1 MADRIVVMDHGS
13 IEQVGTPEEIYSTPA
28 SPFVADFIGVM
39 NFMEA
44 EVVASGT
51 IRVGETSL
59 SCDTTNVSSG
69 EKVRMTVRPE
79 DLRCHTKTV
88 DLPNGLPVHVD
99 TLEFLGSFCRLKLKG
114 PEGFSILRAD
124 LSLQQVHQLK
134 AAPDVPLTVE
144 LPPDSLRLF
153 PDIQ

>member
-1 MADRIVVMDHGS
+1 MGLRFMPNIPQAIPNRGEVDSWSGPRESRGGQ
-13 IEQVGTPEEIYSTPA
+13 EAER
-28 SPFVADFIGVM
+28 GVM
-39 NFMEA
+39 LSG
-44 EVVASGT
+44 VVIESW
-51 IRVGETSL
+51 
-59 SCDTTNVSSG
+59 
-69 EKVRMTVRPE
+69 
-79 DLRCHTKTV
+79 
-88 DLPNGLPVHVD
+88 PNGLPVHVD

-144 LPPDSLRLF
+144 FPPDSLRLF